1 MGKRERE
8 EREKK
13 VMFVLSKIECRR
25 DETLMLYLLLF
36 FFFFSLLFLCGTGS
50 AGFVK
55 APEMQKSGDDH
66 SAEVLH

>member
-1 MGKRERE
+1 
-8 EREKK
+8 
-13 VMFVLSKIECRR
+13 MFVLSKIECRR
-25 DETLMLYLLLF
+25 DENLILYLLLVLF
-36 FFFFSLLFLCGTGS
+36 FLFLFLCGTGS